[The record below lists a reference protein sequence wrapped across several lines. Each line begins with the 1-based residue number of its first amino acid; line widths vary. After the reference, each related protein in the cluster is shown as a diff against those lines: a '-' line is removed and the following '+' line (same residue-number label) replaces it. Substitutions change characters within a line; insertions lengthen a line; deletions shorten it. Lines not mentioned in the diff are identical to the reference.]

1 MWSTYIA
8 MWKYTSNINMKESI
22 SPCVE
27 CEYKGSGRKNLK
39 VHIMKKHDFILFQR
53 SKCEYNTNTKGAWTF
68 HINSRHEGLQFSCD
82 RCYHSA
88 FISLQLKNHHM
99 TFHQD
104 LRFMC
109 DKCNANLTSK
119 SGLASQASHNARNV
133 NIQLKEMKH

>member
-8 MWKYTSNINMKESI
+8 MWKYTQNINMKESI

-133 NIQLKEMKH
+133 NIQLKEMKN